1 MASTYTTTLALQ
13 LMATGENAGTWGQIT
28 NTNLTVVQQAIV
40 GYQDVSIAGGA
51 QTTALVVTQNALS
64 NAKNAVLKF
73 TGTITGNQIVTVPNG
88 ITKTWIVSNGT
99 TGAFTVTF
107 KYASTGTGIT
117 WSTTDKAI
125 KILYADG
132 TDIRTVD
139 LSTLSGTVGAAQ
151 ITTSTITTT
160 QLAAGAVLGNNIA
173 ASTITATKLAA
184 NSVVANNIVTSTITQ
199 SKLAANSVGPN
210 QLQSTAV
217 TAGSYTTAN
226 ITVDADGRITAASS
240 GTSGGGGYI
249 LKTAVSGPASGT
261 FTANA
266 QANAIQVFLRAGG
279 GGGMGARRAP
289 NNGYWCGGN
298 RGTPGDWGGYG
309 LFGINISQPYAV
321 PYSLGAA
328 GSGGGGGYNGSS
340 PGSAGSPSA
349 FATNYTATGGAGGS
363 GYGPT
368 SITYASP
375 YTSSTGLV
383 QSITAPQ
390 SSFSQ
395 SALDYS
401 RFKQTGLA
409 DGTQALSGNTIDST
423 ISTIISQNANASVS
437 VDQTASSQGG
447 SSNSGNS
454 PGPNGNPGYSG
465 LLVVFENLGQ

>member
-13 LMATGENAGTWGQIT
+13 LMATGENAGTWGAIT

-64 NAKNAVLKF
+64 NAKNAVLKLS
-73 TGTITGNQIVTVPNG
+73 GTITGNQIVTVPNG

-173 ASTITATKLAA
+173 TSTITATKLAA

-199 SKLAANSVGPN
+199 SKLAANSVGAN
-210 QLQSTAV
+210 QLISTSV
-217 TAGSYTTAN
+217 TPGSYTTAS

-240 GTSGGGGYI
+240 GTGGGLAFVPKLI
-249 LKTAVSGPASGT
+249 KLGPATGTLSSTNANTIQAYMMAGQPPAGPAPGYSG
-261 FTANA
+261 
-266 QANAIQVFLRAGG
+266 
-279 GGGMGARRAP
+279 
-289 NNGYWCGGN
+289 
-298 RGTPGDWGGYG
+298 
-309 LFGINISQPYAV
+309 
-321 PYSLGAA
+321 
-328 GSGGGGGYNGSS
+328 
-340 PGSAGSPSA
+340 
-349 FATNYTATGGAGGS
+349 GGAGGYGGWGYYTAPVSAPYSQPYVAGGPNQATQITGLGTVNVGNIGNS
-363 GYGPT
+363 GIQAGPT
-368 SITYASP
+368 P
-375 YTSSTGLV
+375 
-383 QSITAPQ
+383 
-390 SSFSQ
+390 
-395 SALDYS
+395 
-401 RFKQTGLA
+401 
-409 DGTQALSGNTIDST
+409 
-423 ISTIISQNANASVS
+423 
-437 VDQTASSQGG
+437 
-447 SSNSGNS
+447 
-454 PGPNGNPGYSG
+454 GNPGNPGTAPGATYDLANSG
-465 LLVVFENLGQ
+465 FLPGGNNTAGLTAYNGLTVGTIWFGTNGWAQRNSGGGSPGIAGHLVVFMME

>member
-13 LMATGENAGTWGQIT
+13 LMATGENAGTWGSIT

-173 ASTITATKLAA
+173 ASTITASKLAA

-199 SKLAANSVGPN
+199 SKLAANSVGAN
-210 QLQSTAV
+210 QLINTAV
-217 TAGSYTTAN
+217 TPGSYTSAS
-226 ITVDADGRITAASS
+226 ITVDADGRLTAASS
-240 GTSGGGGYI
+240 GTGGGAGAGV
-249 LKTAVSGPASGT
+249 LKLFATGPSSGT
-261 FTANA
+261 FTAA
-266 QANAIQVFLRAGG
+266 PTANRLLVF
-279 GGGMGARRAP
+279 
-289 NNGYWCGGN
+289 
-298 RGTPGDWGGYG
+298 
-309 LFGINISQPYAV
+309 
-321 PYSLGAA
+321 AA
-328 GSGGGGGYNGSS
+328 G
-340 PGSAGSPSA
+340 
-349 FATNYTATGGAGGS
+349 GGAGGGAAPALGPARAQDGANGGF
-363 GYGPT
+363 GYFNAP
-368 SITYASP
+368 
-375 YTSSTGLV
+375 V
-383 QSITAPQ
+383 TAPY
-390 SSFSQ
+390 
-395 SALDYS
+395 SAPYAVGGIGNS
-401 RFKQTGLA
+401 ATNAGQTGNAGGATTLGNIVAANGGGPGPAPTTGSPGNAPLA
-409 DGTQALSGNTIDST
+409 NITFTKGNSAFFDGPLQQSVGGGGCSPITLSLNYSYGSGRVVNGPGPIAFPAT
-423 ISTIISQNANASVS
+423 
-437 VDQTASSQGG
+437 GG
-447 SSNSGNS
+447 VLIVYDNSGT
-454 PGPNGNPGYSG
+454 
-465 LLVVFENLGQ
+465 